1 MLRLRDIPLLAP
13 GLLQSMMCWRPE
25 GPGWGGGGPGKC
37 RDARQLQVTWGVFEQ
52 MESRS
57 AFVGVSERSDSTGN
71 FFDDPQMHGVLAPQT
86 RGSSLETQ

>member
-1 MLRLRDIPLLAP
+1 MLGLRDIPLLAQ
-13 GLLQSMMCWRPE
+13 GLLESMMCWRSE

-57 AFVGVSERSDSTGN
+57 AFVGVSGVI
-71 FFDDPQMHGVLAPQT
+71 PQEIFLMTLKCMVC
-86 RGSSLETQ
+86 